1 MSQTPS
7 LEAMKDKIDSFL
19 VLYPVIDEPL
29 KKVAASIKVEK
40 AYIFTA
46 ACALPVLL
54 MYFVG
59 IGHVII
65 DLIGFVYPLYASIK
79 AVETKDKDD
88 DTQWL
93 TYWIIFSIF
102 KITEGV
108 ADFLISFIPFYFLL
122 KAFFLVWC
130 YHPSTK
136 GAQQVYNA
144 VIKPYIVPAIN
155 DFESKTA
162 KSE

>member
-1 MSQTPS
+1 MDDALT
-7 LEAMKDKIDSFL
+7 
-19 VLYPVIDEPL
+19 
-29 KKVAASIKVEK
+29 KVAASIKVEK
-40 AYIFTA
+40 AYLFTA

-54 MYFVG
+54 MYFIG

-79 AVETKDKDD
+79 AVETKEKDD

-93 TYWIIFSIF
+93 TYWIIFSLF
-102 KITEGV
+102 KISEGI

-136 GAQQVYNA
+136 GAQQVYN
-144 VIKPYIVPAIN
+144 VVVKPYIVPALN
-155 DFESKTA
+155 DFESKNKA
-162 KSE
+162 SSKSE